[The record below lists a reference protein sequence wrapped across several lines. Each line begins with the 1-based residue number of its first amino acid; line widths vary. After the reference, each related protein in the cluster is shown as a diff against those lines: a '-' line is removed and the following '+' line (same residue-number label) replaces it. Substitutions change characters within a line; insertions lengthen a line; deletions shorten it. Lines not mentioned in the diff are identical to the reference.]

1 MLIIVVSAMALVA
14 GVHPVGVAAVAL
26 AAISPRWFLLAVAAW
41 AVYSWN
47 ERRRAAAGPDDEAA
61 LLRALSA
68 ELRSG
73 ASLRSALAEAA
84 HSVPSLDLAASV
96 RVAAAGMPVDL
107 VADDLVQTLPENGRL
122 VAAAFR
128 LSSWSG
134 ARVAAVFDNLASRA
148 AEAADLSRERS
159 AATVQ
164 ARLSA
169 AIVGL
174 APLAISLFLFA
185 TGRVSIPEGVGVVG
199 AVVVGLGLALE
210 VAGLAIVA
218 VIIRRESR

>member
-1 MLIIVVSAMALVA
+1 
-14 GVHPVGVAAVAL
+14 VAA
-26 AAISPRWFLLAVAAW
+26 
-41 AVYSWN
+41 
-47 ERRRAAAGPDDEAA
+47 
-61 LLRALSA
+61 
-68 ELRSG
+68 
-73 ASLRSALAEAA
+73 
-84 HSVPSLDLAASV
+84 
-96 RVAAAGMPVDL
+96 DL
-107 VADDLVQTLPENGRL
+107 VRTLPENGRL

-128 LSSWSG
+128 LSAWSG

-185 TGRVSIPEGVGVVG
+185 TGRVSIPEGVGVIGV
-199 AVVVGLGLALE
+199 VVVGLGLALE
-210 VAGLAIVA
+210 VAGLAIVG

>member
-1 MLIIVVSAMALVA
+1 MLIAVASAMALVA
-14 GVHPVGVAAVAL
+14 GAHPIGVAAAAL
-26 AAISPRWFLLAVAAW
+26 AVISPRWFLVAVAAW
-41 AVYSWN
+41 TGYSWN
-47 ERRRAAAGPDDEAA
+47 ERRRAAVGPDDEAA

-84 HSVPSLDLAASV
+84 KSVPSLDLAATV

-107 VADDLVQTLPENGRL
+107 VADDLEGTLPENGRL

-148 AEAADLSRERS
+148 AEAADLNRERS

-169 AIVGL
+169 VIVGV
-174 APLAISLFLFA
+174 APLAISLLLFA
-185 TGRVSIPEGVGVVG
+185 TGRVSIPEGVGIIG
-199 AVVVGLGLALE
+199 GVVVGLGLALE
-210 VAGLAIVA
+210 VTGLAIVG

>member
-1 MLIIVVSAMALVA
+1 MLIVVASAMALVA
-14 GVHPVGVAAVAL
+14 GAHPIWVAAAAL
-26 AAISPRWFLLAVAAW
+26 AVISPRWFLVAVAAW

-47 ERRRAAAGPDDEAA
+47 ERRRVAAGPDDEAA

-84 HSVPSLDLAASV
+84 TSVPSLDLAASV
-96 RVAAAGMPVDL
+96 RVAAAGMPMDL
-107 VADDLVQTLPENGRL
+107 VADDLEETLPENGRL

-134 ARVAAVFDNLASRA
+134 ARVAAVFENLASRA
-148 AEAADLSRERS
+148 AEAADLSRERN

-169 AIVGL
+169 VIVGV
-174 APLAISLFLFA
+174 APLAISLLLFA

-199 AVVVGLGLALE
+199 VVVVGLGLALE
-210 VAGLAIVA
+210 VTGLAIVG

>member
-1 MLIIVVSAMALVA
+1 MLIVVVSAMALVA
-14 GVHPVGVAAVAL
+14 GAPPVGVAAATL
-26 AAISPRWFLLAVAAW
+26 AVISPRWFLVAVAAW
-41 AVYSWN
+41 AAYSWN
-47 ERRRAAAGPDDEAA
+47 ERRRAAVGPDDEAA

-73 ASLRSALAEAA
+73 ASLRSAFAEAA

-107 VADDLVQTLPENGRL
+107 VVDDLEETLPENGRL
-122 VAAAFR
+122 VGAAFR

-148 AEAADLSRERS
+148 TEAADLSRERR

-164 ARLSA
+164 ARLTA
-169 AIVGL
+169 AIVGV
-174 APLAISLFLFA
+174 APLAISLFLFVA
-185 TGRVSIPEGVGVVG
+185 GRVSIPEGIGVLG
-199 AVVVGLGLALE
+199 IVVVGLGLALE
-210 VAGLAIVA
+210 VMGLAIVG

>member
-26 AAISPRWFLLAVAAW
+26 AAIRPRWFLLGVAAW
-41 AVYSWN
+41 AVYSWD

-107 VADDLVQTLPENGRL
+107 VADDLVRTLPENGRL

-185 TGRVSIPEGVGVVG
+185 TGRVSIPEGVGVIGV
-199 AVVVGLGLALE
+199 VVVGLGLALE
-210 VAGLAIVA
+210 VAGLAIVG

>member
-1 MLIIVVSAMALVA
+1 MLIVVVSAMALVA
-14 GVHPVGVAAVAL
+14 GVHPVGVAAMAL
-26 AAISPRWFLLAVAAW
+26 AAISPRGFLLAVAAW
-41 AVYSWN
+41 ALYSWN
-47 ERRRAAAGPDDEAA
+47 QRRRAAAGPDDEAA

-185 TGRVSIPEGVGVVG
+185 TGRVSIPEGVGVIG

>member
-1 MLIIVVSAMALVA
+1 MLIVVASAMALVA
-14 GVHPVGVAAVAL
+14 GANPIWVAAAAL
-26 AAISPRWFLLAVAAW
+26 AVVSPRWFLVAVAAW

-84 HSVPSLDLAASV
+84 TSVPSLDLAASV

-107 VADDLVQTLPENGRL
+107 VADDLEETLPENGRL

-134 ARVAAVFDNLASRA
+134 ARVAAVFENLASRA
-148 AEAADLSRERS
+148 AEAADLSRERN

-169 AIVGL
+169 VIVGV
-174 APLAISLFLFA
+174 APLAISLLLFA

-199 AVVVGLGLALE
+199 VVVVGLGLALE
-210 VAGLAIVA
+210 VTGLAIVG